1 MICRRYSQ
9 YSKLLSVFIYLVP
22 VLIPLIY
29 LAVTGGQDDTQV
41 LNQRRFGLLMNSVK
55 IAAPVV
61 FICLIISVMVAMRVH
76 TAFRRRPV
84 MRWFFLLLAP
94 VPSYIYA
101 LSYMNLIRFAGM
113 IFPSVLKYQMA
124 GVVPCILVE
133 SMAFLP
139 FACAAA
145 LTGLEQVNAQEWR
158 AALLFDNAD
167 RVFFKVIL
175 PVQLP
180 WLLAMGAVIFV
191 LSITDYSIPSLFQ
204 VNVYAMEIFSD
215 YSAAGQSLHSL
226 RLSAPLI
233 FISTV
238 IILIFMFSLNKSF
251 RPMKTDRNIYPVYS
265 KGLTAAG
272 NAAVILA
279 LLQIILPVISLI
291 PYIGVGIR
299 QYVSA
304 GKELINSCLIGILAV
319 LLLMIPAAL
328 MALTL
333 TKSCGVSGFMLWA
346 AALIPLSV
354 PGVLT
359 GIGVLKLFS
368 DTPLYIFRNG
378 IIMPAVGMAVRYLP
392 FAMLVQYGCYLR
404 IDRDKLR
411 AARLLAPSAGKAL
424 LKVQL
429 PLMASGFIISGIVVF
444 LLTLGDVGTV
454 LILMG
459 AGKEPLSVK
468 IYNYLHYGSSET
480 VAVFCLIQMTV
491 CILLMLMLYV
501 FAGKR
506 VGKADRTDD

>member
-1 MICRRYSQ
+1 MTCRRYSQ

-22 VLIPLIY
+22 ALIPLIY
-29 LAVTGGQDDTQV
+29 LAVTGGQDNTQV

-76 TAFRRRPV
+76 TEFRRRPV
-84 MRWFFLLLAP
+84 IRWFFLLLAP

-101 LSYMNLIRFAGM
+101 LSYMNLIRFVGT
-113 IFPSVLKYQMA
+113 IFPSVLRLQMA
-124 GVVPCILVE
+124 GIVPCVLVE

-139 FACAAA
+139 LACAAA

-204 VNVYAMEIFSD
+204 VNVYAMEVFSD

-233 FISTV
+233 LISAAV
-238 IILIFMFSLNKSF
+238 IPVFLFPLNRAH
-251 RPMKTDRNIYPVYS
+251 RPMKTDRNIYPIYS

-272 NAAVILA
+272 NTAVVLA
-279 LLQIILPVISLI
+279 ILQILLPVLSLV
-291 PYIGVGIR
+291 PYIGAGIR

-304 GKELINSCLIGILAV
+304 GRELWNSCLTGVLVVILLTIPAAFMAFALTESNGVGGFILWVLAV
-319 LLLMIPAAL
+319 L
-328 MALTL
+328 
-333 TKSCGVSGFMLWA
+333 
-346 AALIPLSV
+346 PLSV

-359 GIGVLKLFS
+359 GIGTLKLFS
-368 DTPLYIFRNG
+368 DTPLYVLRNG
-378 IIMPAVGMAVRYLP
+378 IMLSAVGMAVRYLP
-392 FAMLVQYGCYLR
+392 FAMLIQYGCYLK
-404 IDRDKLR
+404 IDRDKLS
-411 AARLLAPSAGKAL
+411 AARLLAPDKYRAFL
-424 LKVQL
+424 NVRL
-429 PLMASGFIISGIVVF
+429 PLMAPGLIISGIVVF
-444 LLTLGDVGTV
+444 LLTLGDVGTS

-459 AGKEPLSVK
+459 AGREPLSVK

-491 CILLMLMLYV
+491 CILLMLLVYIYT
-501 FAGKR
+501 GKSVR
-506 VGKADRTDD
+506 KANRIYD

>member
-1 MICRRYSQ
+1 MTCRRYSQ
-9 YSKLLSVFIYLVP
+9 YSKPFSVSIYLLP
-22 VLIPLIY
+22 VIIPIVY
-29 LAVTGGQDDTQV
+29 LAITGGQDNTPI
-41 LNQRRFGLLMNSVK
+41 LNGRRIGLLVNSVK

-101 LSYMNLIRFAGM
+101 LSYMNLIRFAGRF
-113 IFPSVLKYQMA
+113 FPSVLKIQAA
-124 GVVPCILVE
+124 GFAPCILVE

-145 LTGLEQVNAQEWR
+145 LTGLEQVNVQEWR

-180 WLLAMGAVIFV
+180 WLLAMGAIIFV

-204 VNVYAMEIFSD
+204 VNVYSMEVFSD

-233 FISTV
+233 IISTV
-238 IILIFMFSLNKSF
+238 IILIFLFPINKSY
-251 RPMKTDRNIYPVYS
+251 RPMKTDRNINPAYS
-265 KGLTAAG
+265 KGLKAAG

-279 LLQIILPVISLI
+279 VLQIVLPLLSLI
-291 PYIGVGIR
+291 PYIGAGIG

-304 GKELINSCLIGILAV
+304 GRELMNSCLTGLLAV
-319 LLLMIPAAL
+319 LLLMIPAAF
-328 MALTL
+328 MAVTL
-333 TKSCGVSGFMLWA
+333 TKSCGVSGFVLWTA
-346 AALIPLSV
+346 AVIPLSV

-368 DTPLYIFRNG
+368 DTSLYVFRNG
-378 IIMPAVGMAVRYLP
+378 TIMPAVGMAVRYLP
-392 FAMLVQYGCYLR
+392 FAMLVQYGCFLR
-404 IDRDKLR
+404 IDRDKIR
-411 AARLLAPSAGKAL
+411 AARLLAPDWGKAL

-429 PLMASGFIISGIVVF
+429 PLMAPGFIISGIVVF

-491 CILLMLMLYV
+491 CILLMLLLYV
-501 FAGKR
+501 FAGKAVR
-506 VGKADRTDD
+506 KAGRADD

>member
-1 MICRRYSQ
+1 MTCRRYSQ

-22 VLIPLIY
+22 ALIPLIY
-29 LAVTGGQDDTQV
+29 LAVTGGQDNTQV

-76 TAFRRRPV
+76 TEFRRRPV

-101 LSYMNLIRFAGM
+101 LSYMNLIRFVGT
-113 IFPSVLKYQMA
+113 IFPSVLRLQMA
-124 GVVPCILVE
+124 GIVPCVLVE

-139 FACAAA
+139 LACAAA

-204 VNVYAMEIFSD
+204 VNVYAMEVFSD

-233 FISTV
+233 IISTA
-238 IILIFMFSLNKSF
+238 IILIFLFTLNKSF
-251 RPMKTDRNIYPVYS
+251 RPMKTDRNINPAYS
-265 KGLTAAG
+265 KGLLAAG
-272 NAAVILA
+272 NTAVMLA
-279 LLQIILPVISLI
+279 VLQIVLPVVSLL
-291 PYIGVGIR
+291 PYIGAGIG
-299 QYVSA
+299 QYASA
-304 GKELINSCLIGILAV
+304 GRELMNSCLTGMLAV
-319 LLLMIPAAL
+319 LFLMIPAAL

-333 TKSCGVSGFMLWA
+333 TKCCGVRGFMLWT

-368 DTPLYIFRNG
+368 DTPLYVFRNG
-378 IIMPAVGMAVRYLP
+378 IIMPAVGMAIRYLP

-411 AARLLAPSAGKAL
+411 AARLLAPNGSKAL

-429 PLMASGFIISGIVVF
+429 PLMAPGFIISGIVVF
-444 LLTLGDVGTV
+444 LLTLGDVGTA

-491 CILLMLMLYV
+491 CILLMLLLYA
-501 FAGKR
+501 FAER
-506 VGKADRTDD
+506 AVRKAGRTDD